1 VEETMAKKVETKSVK
16 TIQEK
21 WARLRQVA
29 AEDPK
34 EADNALAEVA
44 DALGT
49 MADSLTNL
57 RENLDLIEVP
67 KSASIKAR
75 IANARKYANGFRRM
89 ADEAPEV
96 VADAI
101 SEVYHSLDD
110 VAGALEHLAE
120 NMGID
125 LDLTPAEEA
134 FGEEGKEEIAG
145 EAPEFPF
152 EEKEEETED
161 EEPEVKEASGSD
173 NWVTDRNEEG
183 DPKSSI
189 LASKKKEECSQ
200 CGEGHGKAGTKCERH
215 GKLIP
220 AKKKAGPIM
229 EKFTP
234 ENAALTTTGPLGAL
248 RKLLYTLDG
257 SENKYTLLNLVKET
271 LNSPEAVEKV
281 GKKEKKADGG
291 AAFISD
297 RDESAKP
304 EAPEKLDIPEAQG
317 ESEVN
322 KVAKLR
328 EATRQRIAS
337 RHGITL

>member
-1 VEETMAKKVETKSVK
+1 MAKKVETKSVK

-29 AEDPK
+29 ADDPK
-34 EADNALAEVA
+34 EADHALAEVA
-44 DALGT
+44 EALGT

-89 ADEAPEV
+89 AEEAPEV

-120 NMGID
+120 NMGIT

-134 FGEEGKEEIAG
+134 FGEEGKEELAG
-145 EAPEFPF
+145 EEPEHPF
-152 EEKEEETED
+152 EEAGDDEPKEDEGEKSDNPFVDGESSEEESD
-161 EEPEVKEASGSD
+161 EEKSDEPEEEVKEASGSD

-183 DPKSSI
+183 EPKSTI
-189 LASKKKEECSQ
+189 LAASKECSQ
-200 CGEGHGKAGTKCERH
+200 CGEGHGKPGTKCERH

-220 AKKKAGPIM
+220 KAK
-229 EKFTP
+229 
-234 ENAALTTTGPLGAL
+234 
-248 RKLLYTLDG
+248 
-257 SENKYTLLNLVKET
+257 
-271 LNSPEAVEKV
+271 
-281 GKKEKKADGG
+281 KKADGG
-291 AAFISD
+291 AGFISD

-304 EAPEKLDIPEAQG
+304 EPVEKVEIPQAEG
-317 ESEVN
+317 DSEVN
-322 KVAKLR
+322 KAAKLR
-328 EATRQRIAS
+328 EATRQRIAA